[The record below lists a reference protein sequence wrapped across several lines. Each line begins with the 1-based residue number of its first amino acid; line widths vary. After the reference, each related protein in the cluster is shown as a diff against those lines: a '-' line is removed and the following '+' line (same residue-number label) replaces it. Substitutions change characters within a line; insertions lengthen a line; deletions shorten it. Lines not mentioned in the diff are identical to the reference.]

1 MTTMFISKKVT
12 LKDYLK
18 ELEKELDDY
27 QWKTF
32 LNLEPHEQYE
42 FINMYKEYLDMLI
55 IASRKRKRN
64 ITFLMLGLAIYII
77 YRNYY

>member
-1 MTTMFISKKVT
+1 MFISKKVT